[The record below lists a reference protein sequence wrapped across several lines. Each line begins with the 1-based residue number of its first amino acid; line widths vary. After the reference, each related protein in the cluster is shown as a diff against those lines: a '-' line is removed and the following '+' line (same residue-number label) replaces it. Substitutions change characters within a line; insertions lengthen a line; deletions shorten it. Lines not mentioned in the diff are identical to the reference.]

1 MKKLIYTLLTVSII
15 FSACEKEEKEESNS
29 NSNSNSNINI
39 TVSNMTGMWE
49 ATSLFLDGDNLSS
62 LATIRY
68 WLKADMT
75 IEENYQYNN
84 STNVYDNTGNW
95 ELSGSD
101 LIIEWGTLEKVTYQ
115 INSLSNTT
123 ASLILVEYLNDS
135 GNIAYS
141 SGSVTLVK
149 Q

>member
-1 MKKLIYTLLTVSII
+1 MKKLIYTLLAVSII
-15 FSACEKEEKEESNS
+15 FSACEKEEE
-29 NSNSNSNINI
+29 SNSNSNINI
-39 TVSNMTGMWE
+39 TVSNMTGIWE
-49 ATSLFLDGDNLSS
+49 ATSLFLDGGNASNF
-62 LATIRY
+62 ATILY
-68 WLKADMT
+68 LLKADMT

-84 STNVYDNTGNW
+84 STNIQDNTGTW
-95 ELSGSD
+95 ELSGSN
-101 LIIEWGTLEKVTYQ
+101 LIIEWVTGEKVTYQ

-135 GNIAYS
+135 GDIAFS

>member
-1 MKKLIYTLLTVSII
+1 MKKLLYIFLAVSII
-15 FSACEKEEKEESNS
+15 FSACDKEEE
-29 NSNSNSNINI
+29 SNSNSNINI
-39 TVSNMTGMWE
+39 AVSNMTGIWE
-49 ATSLFLDGDNLSS
+49 ATSLVLDGANLSS
-62 LATIRY
+62 LATILY
-68 WLKADMT
+68 WLKADMI

-84 STNVYDNTGNW
+84 STNIHDNTGTW
-95 ELSGSD
+95 ELSGSN
-101 LIIEWGTLEKVTYQ
+101 LIIYWDTGEKVTYQ

-135 GNIAYS
+135 GNIEFS